1 MKRSGTMPRALV
13 GAGLKLLTALA
24 FLACHPAL
32 ASDLIVTGA
41 KPDRLFVIDAAAR
54 SVRSEYRIP
63 DARGAVY
70 TLVVSPD
77 QKVAYVLVG
86 GMERIVGIDLAT
98 GKAVFRAE
106 LSSAEE
112 RVKSFFAL
120 ALTPDGRELIVH
132 EVPTR
137 LLPSEYVVEEPR
149 FAVFRTDAGLNAK
162 PVRTFPAPRRV
173 HMLLMRPGGKSFY
186 AIGFDLFEYET
197 RTGKLVGT
205 RGIQNWGLGD
215 HTQPDL
221 LAVWPVTEPTG
232 IWTSP
237 IYSEVKKTGGNQAVT
252 GLMSLDLKSGDLA
265 YADFEPLSAL
275 IFSTVL
281 APAGDF
287 AYGVYSTLSKIDVK
301 GHRLAKRVPLDHT
314 FYAVNMSPDG
324 RELYLGGTTCDVG
337 FYDAATLEKK
347 TVLKLPD
354 CGDQSLSTLRVIQS
368 R

>member
-1 MKRSGTMPRALV
+1 MRRAMHSFV
-13 GAGLKLLTALA
+13 THVFAAALL
-24 FLACHPAL
+24 LACHGAV
-32 ASDLIVTGA
+32 AADLIVTGA
-41 KPDRLFVIDAAAR
+41 KPDRLFVIDAATR
-54 SVRSEYRIP
+54 TVRSEFRIP

-70 TLVVSPD
+70 TLLVSPD
-77 QKVAYVLVG
+77 QKVAYALVG
-86 GMERIVGIDLAT
+86 GMERIVGIDLAS
-98 GKAVFRAE
+98 GKAVFRAD
-106 LSSAEE
+106 LSSANE

-137 LLPSEYVVEEPR
+137 LLPSEYIVEEPR
-149 FAVFRTDAGLNAK
+149 FAVFRTDAGLDAK

-173 HMLLMRPGGKSFY
+173 HMLLMRPTGKSFY

-197 RTGKLVGT
+197 KGGKLLST
-205 RGIQNWGLGD
+205 RGIQNWGLDD

-237 IYSEVKKTGGNQAVT
+237 IYSDLKKTDGNQAVT
-252 GLMSLDLKSGDLA
+252 GLMSLDLKSGELA

-275 IFSTVL
+275 IFSTAL
-281 APAGDF
+281 APGGEF

-314 FYAVNMSPDG
+314 FYAVNISSDG

-354 CGDQSLSTLRVIQS
+354 CGDQSLSTLRVIQA

>member
-1 MKRSGTMPRALV
+1 MRLAARNLIVNGLAAAAL
-13 GAGLKLLTALA
+13 
-24 FLACHPAL
+24 LACEVVL
-32 ASDLIVTGA
+32 AADLIVTGA
-41 KPDRLFVIDAAAR
+41 KPDRLFVIDASTR
-54 SVRSEYRIP
+54 TVRSEYRIP

-70 TLVVSPD
+70 TVLVSPD
-77 QKVAYVLVG
+77 QKVAYALVA
-86 GMERIVGIDLAT
+86 GMERIVGIELAT
-98 GKAVFRAE
+98 GKTVFRAD
-106 LSSAEE
+106 LSSANE

-120 ALTPDGRELIVH
+120 ALTPDGRELVVH

-149 FAVFRTDAGLNAK
+149 FAVFRTDGGLDAK
-162 PVRTFPAPRRV
+162 PVRTFAAPRRV
-173 HMLLMRPGGKSFY
+173 HMLLMRPSGKSFY

-197 RTGKLVGT
+197 SGGKLLGT
-205 RGIQNWGLGD
+205 RGIQNWGLPD

-237 IYSEVKKTGGNQAVT
+237 IYSEIKKTGGNQAVT

-275 IFSTVL
+275 IFSTAL
-281 APAGDF
+281 APGGEF

-301 GHRLAKRVPLDHT
+301 AHRLAKRVPLDHT
-314 FYAVNMSPDG
+314 FYAVNITSDG
-324 RELYLGGTTCDVG
+324 REQKLGGTTCDVG
-337 FYDAATLEKK
+337 FYDAVTLDKK
-347 TVLKLPD
+347 AILKLPD
-354 CGDQSLSTLRVIQS
+354 CGDQSLSTLRVIQA